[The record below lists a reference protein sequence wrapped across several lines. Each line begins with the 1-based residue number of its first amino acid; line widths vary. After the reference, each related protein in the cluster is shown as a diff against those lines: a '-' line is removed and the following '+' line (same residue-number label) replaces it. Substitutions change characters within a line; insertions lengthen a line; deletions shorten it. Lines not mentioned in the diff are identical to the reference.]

1 MQAVKMISIGVMPVL
16 FLVIIGYGLIRRV
29 NVFDAFLEG
38 AAEGLRTAGKILPA
52 LVGLIAA
59 ITMLRTSGAIE
70 FITRLLSPVTN
81 LLGVPAEVM
90 PLALLRPI
98 SGSGALA
105 VVNDLLNTHGPDS
118 LVGRI
123 TSVMMGSTE
132 TTFYT
137 LAVYYGS
144 VGIRDTRFTVK
155 AALLAD
161 FTGMLASVW
170 ICRIFYGFL
179 PFS

>member
-1 MQAVKMISIGVMPVL
+1 MQIIKMISIGVMPVL
-16 FLVIIGYGLIRRV
+16 FFLIIGYGLCKKV

-38 AAEGLRTAGKILPA
+38 AMDGLKTSVKILPA

-59 ITMLRTSGAIE
+59 ITMFRVSGGME
-70 FITRLLSPVTN
+70 FITRLLAPVTN
-81 LLGVPAEVM
+81 LLGVPSEVM
-90 PLALLRPI
+90 PLALLRPV

-105 VVNDLLNTHGPDS
+105 VVSDLLKTHGPDS
-118 LVGRI
+118 LIGRI

-144 VGIRDTRFTVK
+144 VGIKDIRFTVK

-161 FTGMLASVW
+161 LTGMLASVW
-170 ICRIFYGFL
+170 VCRFF
-179 PFS
+179 FV

>member
-1 MQAVKMISIGVMPVL
+1 MQTVKMISTGVMPVL
-16 FLVIIGYGLIRRV
+16 FIAIIGYGLFRKI
-29 NVFDAFLEG
+29 NVFDAFLDG
-38 AAEGLRTAGKILPA
+38 AMEGLKTAGKILPA

-59 ITMLRTSGAIE
+59 ITMFRVSGAME
-70 FITRLLSPVTN
+70 LITRFLSPITSR
-81 LLGVPAEVM
+81 LGVPAEVL

-105 VVNDLLNTHGPDS
+105 VVSDLFRVHGPDS
-118 LVGRI
+118 IVGRI
-123 TSVMMGSTE
+123 ASVMMGSTE

-144 VGIRDTRFTVK
+144 VGIKDARFTVK

-161 FTGMLASVW
+161 LTGMLASVW
-170 ICRIFYGFL
+170 ACRLFYGL
-179 PFS
+179 I

>member
-1 MQAVKMISIGVMPVL
+1 MQIIKMISIGVMPVL
-16 FLVIIGYGLIRRV
+16 FFLILGYGLFKKV

-38 AAEGLRTAGKILPA
+38 AMDGLKTSVKILPA

-59 ITMLRTSGAIE
+59 ITMFRVSGGME
-70 FITRLLSPVTN
+70 FITRLLAPVTN
-81 LLGVPAEVM
+81 LLGVPSEVM
-90 PLALLRPI
+90 PLALLRPV

-105 VVNDLLNTHGPDS
+105 VVSDLLKTHGPDS
-118 LVGRI
+118 LIGRI

-144 VGIRDTRFTVK
+144 VGIKDIRFTVK

-161 FTGMLASVW
+161 LTGMLASVW
-170 ICRIFYGFL
+170 VCRFF
-179 PFS
+179 FV

>member
-1 MQAVKMISIGVMPVL
+1 MVSVAVMPVL
-16 FLVIIGYGLIRRV
+16 FLVIIGYGLIKKV
-29 NVFDAFLEG
+29 NVFDAFLDG
-38 AAEGLRTAGKILPA
+38 AADGLKTAVKILPA

-59 ITMLRTSGAIE
+59 ITMLRVSGAMD

-90 PLALLRPI
+90 PLALLRPV

-105 VVNDLLNTHGPDS
+105 VVSDLLRAHGPDS

-144 VGIRDTRFTVK
+144 VVIKDVRFTVK
-155 AALLAD
+155 SALLAD
-161 FTGMLASVW
+161 LTGMLSSVCV
-170 ICRIFYGFL
+170 CRLFFGA
-179 PFS
+179 

>member
-1 MQAVKMISIGVMPVL
+1 MQIIKIISIGVMPVL
-16 FLVIIGYGLIRRV
+16 FFLIIGYGLFKKV

-38 AAEGLRTAGKILPA
+38 AMDGLKTSVKILPA

-59 ITMLRTSGAIE
+59 ITMFRVSGGME
-70 FITRLLSPVTN
+70 FITRLLAPVTN
-81 LLGVPAEVM
+81 LLGVPSEVM
-90 PLALLRPI
+90 PLALLRPV

-105 VVNDLLNTHGPDS
+105 VVSDLLKTHGPDS
-118 LVGRI
+118 LIGRI

-144 VGIRDTRFTVK
+144 VGIKDIRFTVK

-161 FTGMLASVW
+161 LTGMLASVW
-170 ICRIFYGFL
+170 VCRFF
-179 PFS
+179 FV

>member
-1 MQAVKMISIGVMPVL
+1 MQVIKMISIGVMPVL
-16 FLVIIGYGLIRRV
+16 FFLIIGYGLFKKV

-38 AAEGLRTAGKILPA
+38 AMDGLKTSVKILPA

-59 ITMLRTSGAIE
+59 ITMFRVSGGME
-70 FITRLLSPVTN
+70 FITRLLAPVTN
-81 LLGVPAEVM
+81 LLGVPSEVM
-90 PLALLRPI
+90 PLALLRPV

-105 VVNDLLNTHGPDS
+105 VVSDLLKTHGPDS
-118 LVGRI
+118 LIGRI

-144 VGIRDTRFTVK
+144 VGIKDIRFTVK

-161 FTGMLASVW
+161 LTGMLASVW
-170 ICRIFYGFL
+170 VCRFF
-179 PFS
+179 FV

>member
-1 MQAVKMISIGVMPVL
+1 MVSVAVMPVL
-16 FLVIIGYGLIRRV
+16 FLVIIGYGLIKKV
-29 NVFDAFLEG
+29 NVFDAFLDG
-38 AAEGLRTAGKILPA
+38 AADGLKTAVKILPA

-59 ITMLRTSGAIE
+59 ITMLRVSGAMD

-90 PLALLRPI
+90 PLALLRPV

-105 VVNDLLNTHGPDS
+105 VVSDLLRAHGPDS

-137 LAVYYGS
+137 LAVYYGA
-144 VGIRDTRFTVK
+144 VGIKDVRFTVK

-161 FTGMLASVW
+161 LTGMLASVW
-170 ICRIFYGFL
+170 VCRLFFGA
-179 PFS
+179 

>member
-1 MQAVKMISIGVMPVL
+1 MQVIKMVSIGVMPVL
-16 FLVIIGYGLIRRV
+16 FFLIIGYGLFKKV

-38 AAEGLRTAGKILPA
+38 AMDGLKTSVKILPA

-59 ITMLRTSGAIE
+59 ITMFRVSGGME
-70 FITRLLSPVTN
+70 FITRLLAPVTN
-81 LLGVPAEVM
+81 LLGVPSEVM
-90 PLALLRPI
+90 PLALLRPV

-105 VVNDLLNTHGPDS
+105 VVSDLLKTHGPDS
-118 LVGRI
+118 LIGRI

-144 VGIRDTRFTVK
+144 VGIKDIRFTVK

-161 FTGMLASVW
+161 LTGMLASVW
-170 ICRIFYGFL
+170 VCRFF
-179 PFS
+179 FV

>member
-1 MQAVKMISIGVMPVL
+1 MIQTVKIISVGVVPLL
-16 FLVIIGYGLIRRV
+16 FLGIIGYGLFRRV
-29 NVFDAFLEG
+29 AVFDAFLEG
-38 AAEGLRTAGKILPA
+38 ATDGLRTAVKILPA

-59 ITMLRTSGAIE
+59 ISMLRSSGAME
-70 FITRLLSPVTN
+70 FATRLLSPITG
-81 LLGVPAEVM
+81 LLGIPAEVM
-90 PLALLRPI
+90 PLSLLRPI

-105 VVNDLLNTHGPDS
+105 VVNDLLQTHGPDS
-118 LVGRI
+118 LVGKI

-170 ICRIFYGFL
+170 VCRIFYGML
-179 PFS
+179 P